1 MLDRWLKKNGLRFC
15 GKNIRKNEG
24 KSYGR
29 FVFKH
34 LDRFEGGLFPS
45 KVEGVEQT
53 GPRNRTHVP
62 TRKFAGTH
70 LQGYRASN
78 KGCWNMVLVS
88 ALYSPPASG
97 CVTRGGI
104 SRFYVCVCSYS
115 RIWISICANAN
126 KRTSVTFSNRTS
138 SLENTTSE
146 LTMSNNGERDCEGK
160 KNVMYLSLIK
170 KNR

>member
-1 MLDRWLKKNGLRFC
+1 MRQEYKK
-15 GKNIRKNEG
+15 KEEG
-24 KSYGR
+24 KSYRR

-45 KVEGVEQT
+45 EVEGVEQT
-53 GPRNRTHVP
+53 GPRNWTHVP

-70 LQGYRASN
+70 LQGFRAWN

-104 SRFYVCVCSYS
+104 SCFYVCVCSYS
-115 RIWISICANAN
+115 RISISICGNAI
-126 KRTSVTFSNRTS
+126 KPTPVTFSTS
-138 SLENTTSE
+138 SLEDTTNE
-146 LTMSNNGERDCEGK
+146 LTMSNNGKRDCEGK